1 MIIEFLFS
9 LILELFNFI
18 LEILPDIPNMPEDL
32 TNALNNYTQL
42 IFDNSSVVSFFL
54 PMNIVKI
61 AIPLVIVIIN
71 FDYIYNAI
79 IWILKKI
86 PMLGIE

>member
-32 TNALNNYTQL
+32 INVLNNFTQL
-42 IFDNSSVVSFFL
+42 IFDNSSLVSFFL

-71 FDYIYNAI
+71 FDYIYNAV

>member
-71 FDYIYNAI
+71 FDYIYNAV